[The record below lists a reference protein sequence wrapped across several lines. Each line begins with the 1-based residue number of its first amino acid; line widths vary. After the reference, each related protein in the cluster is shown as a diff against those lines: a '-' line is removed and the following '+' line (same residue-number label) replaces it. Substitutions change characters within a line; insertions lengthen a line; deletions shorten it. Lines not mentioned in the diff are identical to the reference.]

1 MALLLYQNVFM
12 EKIISYMREGG
23 QYILIEGKSGSGKS
37 YTIKQLQIELAKE
50 NYHVIIFDGDYQY
63 DDREYYPFKKS
74 LFSDQDSSKDI
85 IVGGIAETSKGIPA
99 VGNLVSYIINTWSE
113 RKKSVKNMVLNS
125 EEQNILA
132 KLRQI
137 LKNPNIV
144 LLFDNIH
151 WWDRRSLQLLAML
164 LTNRQMLNI
173 DKLSQFTIIFSIT
186 TNQPV
191 IHGDLLDSIIKET
204 KYKEFPFPSIN
215 LTEFKD
221 TLFRHTLQNFSPD
234 QNKLLFNL
242 VNGHL
247 QVFFE
252 IINEIKNHN
261 FDFNATY
268 ENNKQYLSA
277 VLEKRLKD
285 FGADSTQILKTLEYA
300 SIMGISFSLYELQNI
315 TQSTENEI
323 RNIISK
329 TSQLTITEQT
339 SEIDYIKFAHD
350 IIREIFKTKVEEQ
363 HADYYQAL
371 ARCIKEIKPDQYLR
385 RARCYIKCHASE
397 EAVLLYILEII
408 KQMRLYGEVLST
420 VYDEIKPLLNH
431 LQIEYIELMQAAYT
445 FYANKKYREAVVKLD
460 LILDIYP
467 IELLAER
474 DILRIRCYS
483 KTMASSEIEKY
494 IIKYNDTRKENTYN
508 NEKDIWERYS
518 QVLMIAFAHLG
529 DIESARAIEKEIL
542 QNLSQRLNYDDTAM
556 KRTHIVKRVANSI
569 HSIETSSV
577 FVQDAF
583 KYFGSSV
590 SGVRDI
596 RHYYISLVN
605 YSTIL
610 INQGEFDKAYNL
622 TIDGINLERD
632 NIDVE
637 FPRIELLRNNYII
650 AGYLSG
656 NLGED
661 ECILIYDE
669 MLSDMPIISE
679 RLFYKSNLSIFLALK
694 NEPQKAFDVLHEEA
708 KLHYE
713 GDEKEGLYQYRVV
726 TNTSIYQYMLG
737 DHDNAIIQL
746 ESIRDLTKRL
756 INGSYFYKKNEL
768 LLRLMNENISVTGK
782 EWLNI
787 LFTVQPSFQDISW
800 NYFGLG
806 YAFMA
811 VCNWDMSE

>member
-1 MALLLYQNVFM
+1 M
-12 EKIISYMREGG
+12 EKIINYMREGG

-37 YTIKQLQIELAKE
+37 YTIKQLQIELTKE

-74 LFSDQDSSKDI
+74 LFSDPDSSKDM
-85 IVGGIAETSKGIPA
+85 IVGGFAEVSKGIPVA
-99 VGNLVSYIINTWSE
+99 GNLVSYIINTWSE
-113 RKKSVKNMVLNS
+113 RTKTAKNMVLNS

-132 KLRQI
+132 KLRHI

-151 WWDRRSLQLLAML
+151 WWDRRSLQLLKMI
-164 LTNRQMLNI
+164 LTNKRILNL
-173 DKLSQFTIIFSIT
+173 DKINQFTIIFSIT

-191 IHGDLLDSIIKET
+191 IHGDLLSSIINEAEYRK
-204 KYKEFPFPSIN
+204 FPFPSIN

-221 TLFRHTLQNFSPD
+221 TLFSSTLQIFSPE
-234 QNKLLFNL
+234 QIKLLYHL

-268 ENNKQYLSA
+268 ENNRQYLST

-315 TQSTENEI
+315 TQSTENEV

-329 TSQLTITEQT
+329 TSNLSITEAT
-339 SEIDYIKFAHD
+339 NNIDYIKFAHD

-363 HADYYQAL
+363 HAEYYQAL
-371 ARCIKEIKPDQYLR
+371 AMCIKEIKPDQYLR
-385 RARCYIKCHASE
+385 RARCFINCHSSE
-397 EAVLLYILEII
+397 EAVLLYILEIV
-408 KQMRLYGEVLST
+408 KQIRLYGKILST
-420 VYDEIKPLLNH
+420 VYDEIKPLLNT
-431 LQIEYIELMQAAYT
+431 LQIEYVELMKAAYA
-445 FYANKKYREAVVKLD
+445 FYANKMYKESVAKLD

-494 IIKYNDTRKENTYN
+494 VIKYNNTRKNNTYN
-508 NEKDIWERYS
+508 NEKDIWERFS

-529 DIESARAIEKEIL
+529 DIESAKEIEGEIL
-542 QNLSQRLNYDDTAM
+542 QSLSQRLNYDDTAM
-556 KRTHIVKRVANSI
+556 KRVHIIKRVANSI
-569 HSIETSSV
+569 HNIEVSSA

-583 KYFGSSV
+583 NYFGSSA

-596 RHYYISLVN
+596 RQYYISLVN

-610 INQGEFDKAYNL
+610 INQGKFEQAYNL
-622 TIDGINLERD
+622 IIDGLNIEKD
-632 NIDVE
+632 NSDVE

-656 NLGED
+656 NLSED

-669 MLSDMPIISE
+669 ILSDMPVISE
-679 RLFYKSNLSIFLALK
+679 RLFYKSNLSIFFALK
-694 NEPQKAFDVLHEEA
+694 NEPQKAFDLLHNEA

-713 GDEKEGLYQYRVV
+713 EDEKEGLYQYRVI

-737 DHDNAIIQL
+737 NHENAIVQL
-746 ESIRDLTKRL
+746 ESICSLTKRL
-756 INGSYFYKKNEL
+756 INGSYFYKKNKL
-768 LLRLMNENISVTGK
+768 ILRLMNENISVTGK

-787 LFTVQPSFQDISW
+787 LFTVQPSYQDISW

>member
-151 WWDRRSLQLLAML
+151 WWDRRSLQLLTML

-191 IHGDLLDSIIKET
+191 IHGDLLDCIIKET
-204 KYKEFPFPSIN
+204 KYKKFPFPSIN

-221 TLFRHTLQNFSPD
+221 TLFSHTLQNFSPE
-234 QNKLLFNL
+234 QNKLLYNL

-268 ENNKQYLSA
+268 ENNRQYLSS

-339 SEIDYIKFAHD
+339 NEIDYIKFAHD

-363 HADYYQAL
+363 HAEYYQAL

-385 RARCYIKCHASE
+385 RARCFIKCHASE

-445 FYANKKYREAVVKLD
+445 LYANKKYREAVVKLD

-494 IIKYNDTRKENTYN
+494 IIKYNDTRKESTYN

-529 DIESARAIEKEIL
+529 DIKSAREIEKEIL
-542 QNLSQRLNYDDTAM
+542 QNLSQRLNYDDAAM
-556 KRTHIVKRVANSI
+556 KRIHIVKRVANSI
-569 HSIETSSV
+569 HDIEMSSV
-577 FVQDAF
+577 LVQDAF
-583 KYFGSSV
+583 NYFGSSV

-610 INQGEFDKAYNL
+610 INRGDFDKAYNL
-622 TIDGINLERD
+622 TIDGINIERD
-632 NIDVE
+632 NSDVD

-661 ECILIYDE
+661 DCILIYDE

-679 RLFYKSNLSIFLALK
+679 RLFYKSNLSIFWALK

-737 DHDNAIIQL
+737 DHNNAIIQL
-746 ESIRDLTKRL
+746 ESICDLTRRL
-756 INGSYFYKKNEL
+756 INGSYFHKKNEL